1 MKMRWRLVVLAA
13 LGAGVVSSC
22 GPDPTEGDAVQTAAA
37 FFERVD
43 RGDGDAASG
52 ITRGGPQPIPT
63 TDAETTD
70 LYRDLLG
77 FPDGDCEL
85 AGDWEDSEVDRPDD
99 GRWTVKVHLQLTCDG
114 ESKALTVP
122 VVERTGTVDL
132 DAAG

>member
-1 MKMRWRLVVLAA
+1 MRRSALVCASVVGLAA
-13 LGAGVVSSC
+13 C
-22 GPDPTEGDAVQTAAA
+22 GPQPTEDDAVQTAAA

-85 AGDWEDSEVDRPDD
+85 ADDWEDSEVDRPED
-99 GRWTVKVHLQLTCDG
+99 GRWTVQVHLRLTCDG